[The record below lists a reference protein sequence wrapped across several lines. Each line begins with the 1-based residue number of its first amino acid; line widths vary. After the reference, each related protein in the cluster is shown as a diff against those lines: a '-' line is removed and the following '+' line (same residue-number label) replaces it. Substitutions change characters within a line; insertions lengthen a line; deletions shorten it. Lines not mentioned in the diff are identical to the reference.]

1 MSTLVGRRLKDTPL
15 SEFAISGDEIQPGDY
30 WKCLTTDGSR
40 ALNVKDH
47 LEDRQYWG
55 NDPRHDQ
62 NLTGGVWHVVTP
74 LGQHAIL
81 SIHTVREE
89 DDGTISIRPGDG
101 SSNSVLVGDPNRGQ
115 WHGYIEHGVWSEC

>member
-1 MSTLVGRRLKDTPL
+1 MLGRRLPDTKL
-15 SEFAISGDEIQPGDY
+15 SYLALPYEEIQPGDY
-30 WKCLTTDGSR
+30 WRCLTTDGDR
-40 ALNVKDH
+40 YLDVQQFP
-47 LEDRQYWG
+47 EDRAYWG

-74 LGQHAIL
+74 LGQHALL

-101 SSNSVLVGDPNRGQ
+101 SSNSVLVSDPNRGE
-115 WHGYIEHGVWSEC
+115 WHGYIEHGEWNEC